1 MLNSPKNTNETSA
14 LRAMLKQELNFDS
27 TFLKKSVVYK
37 HTVVNVILI
46 IRTKGAEM
54 YPTQAYFFVFPIIE
68 SIVSKES

>member
-27 TFLKKSVVYK
+27 TLLKKSVVYK
-37 HTVVNVILI
+37 HNVVNVILI

-54 YPTQAYFFVFPIIE
+54 YPNQAYFFVFPIIE
-68 SIVSKES
+68 SIVSIDS